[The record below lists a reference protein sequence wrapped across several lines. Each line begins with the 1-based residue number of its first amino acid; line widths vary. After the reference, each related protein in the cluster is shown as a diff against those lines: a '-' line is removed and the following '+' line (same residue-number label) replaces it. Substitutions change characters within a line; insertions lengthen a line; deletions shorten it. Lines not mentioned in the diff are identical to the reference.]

1 MFLLLLRYMK
11 WNLSKTSFFFLV
23 TWRPSKKLH
32 SSFSLREDLPKN
44 FLLPFSLRED
54 LPKSFF
60 FFSRYVKTFQK
71 NSFFFFFSRY
81 VKTFQKSILFFI
93 NSQLIRLV
101 ASAAPIQILK
111 IWKGVVTAA
120 NPPGFFCLIHYI
132 MLVKSFLLSKSKML
146 QEKNDKHFSPIP
158 LSDYTT

>member
-1 MFLLLLRYMK
+1 MKPFKNFILLSRYVK
-11 WNLSKTSFFFLV
+11 TFQKTSFFFLV
-23 TWRPSKKLH
+23 TWRPSKKFP
-32 SSFSLREDLPKN
+32 SSFLVTWRPSKNFLLLFSLRENLP
-44 FLLPFSLRED
+44 
-54 LPKSFF
+54 
-60 FFSRYVKTFQK
+60 K

-93 NSQLIRLV
+93 TSQLIRLV

-146 QEKNDKHFSPIP
+146 QEKNDKYFSPIP